1 MPNQVIFNG
10 NDLSQY
16 CMVRPHRPVMPPVSV
31 ASQAVGGRHGEIFKR
46 ARIDS
51 YEIPVELWLR
61 SEDREKVADLR
72 HALAALLWTEE
83 PAPLYLPDDPT
94 RYHLAV
100 VSGTTDLGA
109 ITDELPGCMVNF
121 KVCDPIAYGAA
132 HSVSLRNNYATEITV
147 GGTWESRPV
156 ITTTLSG
163 GTWRI
168 TNVTTAEYVEVNAES
183 FGAALSAGGVLAC
196 DMEEERVTIG
206 GNTAGVAASSDF
218 FSISGS
224 TKLRVTGSSA
234 TTVEWRE
241 RWL

>member
-10 NDLSQY
+10 NDLSAL
-16 CMVRPHRPVMPPVSV
+16 CMVRPHRPIMPPVSV
-31 ASQAVGGRHGEIFKR
+31 TSQAVGGRHGEMFKR
-46 ARIDS
+46 ARMDS

-72 HALAALLWTEE
+72 HALAALLWTDE

-94 RYHLAV
+94 RYHLAI
-100 VSGTTDLGA
+100 VSGMTDLGA
-109 ITDELPGCMVNF
+109 VTDELPGCMVNF

-132 HSVSLRNNYATEITV
+132 RSVSLRNNYATDITV
-147 GGTWESRPV
+147 GGTWESRPT
-156 ITTTLSG
+156 ITTTLAG

-183 FGAALSAGGVLAC
+183 FGAALSADGVLVC
-196 DMEEERVTIG
+196 DMENERVTIG
-206 GNTAGVAASSDF
+206 GTTAGVAVASDF
-218 FSISGS
+218 FSIEGT
-224 TKLRVTGSSA
+224 TKLRVTGSSS